1 MARTSGSETGGRRQ
15 GTLSRRE
22 FLKVAGAGAAAAGGA
37 VLSRYVPGVMAAPAS
52 RAISG
57 DIVFA
62 TFEWTLPHTGSV
74 LRGISQSFTQKY
86 PNARVREVPTP
97 STGYHDQMLTQLI
110 AGTPPDLLRI
120 DDPQLQLYI
129 DRGFLEPLDDYIKEA
144 NIDTSRFMAA
154 MKDAQRGGKTYAVV
168 YQTNARQL
176 IYNNQLLAD
185 AGLSGLPKNAAEFE
199 EYIRR
204 STRRDRGVFG
214 YTFASKAGDATGM
227 FLSLGPIIIGF
238 GSHFTT
244 PDGKP
249 NATDPRV
256 VEALKLIKR
265 MWDGDHVPR
274 GLDGPGANALIFRGS
289 VALSL
294 NGPFVF
300 GAAAPEVRPHLFAV
314 PSPLPSKTVMRATGW
329 YGVTTK
335 GRNKEAAAAWLMH
348 MLTPE
353 NQTRIVERERVCP
366 ALPHLVS
373 PDVWKDD
380 PWFKAF
386 VEGAQRGVTYL
397 PPGLGP
403 KAFDQIKVIGDE
415 IERIL
420 YRGKPVEQAVSD
432 LQKSMEASLK

>member
-1 MARTSGSETGGRRQ
+1 MSENTVSPTRRS
-15 GTLSRRE
+15 LKISRRE
-22 FLKVAGAGAAAAGGA
+22 FLRYAGASAAAAAGGA
-37 VLSRYVPGVMAAPAS
+37 ALARYVPAIAAPAVP
-52 RAISG
+52 RAVSG
-57 DIVFA
+57 EVAFA

-74 LRGISQSFTQKY
+74 LRAITQQFRQKY
-86 PNARVREVPTP
+86 PNATVREIPIP
-97 STGYHDQMLTQLI
+97 STGYHDQILTQLI
-110 AGTPPDLLRI
+110 AGTPPDIFRI
-120 DDPQLQLYI
+120 DDPQLPLYI
-129 DRGFLEPLDDYIKEA
+129 ERGFLEPLDEALKEA
-144 NIDTSRFMAA
+144 NVDTSRFMAA
-154 MKDAQRGGKTYAVV
+154 AKDAQRGGKTYAIV

-176 IYNNQLLAD
+176 IYNNQLLAE

-214 YTFASKAGDATGM
+214 FTFGSRSGDYTGM
-227 FLSLGPIIIGF
+227 FNSLGPVIIGF

-256 VEALKLIKR
+256 IEAMRFIKR
-265 MWDGDHVPR
+265 IWDGDYVPK

-289 VALSL
+289 VAMTL

-314 PSPLPSKTVMRATGW
+314 PSPLPSKTVMRASSW
-329 YGVTTK
+329 YGVAAR
-335 GRNKEAAAAWLMH
+335 GRNKDAAMAWLMQ

-353 NQTRIVERERVCP
+353 GQTRIIDRERVVP
-366 ALPHLVS
+366 ALPHLVA
-373 PDVWKDD
+373 PEVWKDD

-386 VEGAQRGVTYL
+386 VDGAQRGISYL

-403 KAFDQIKVIGDE
+403 KAFDQIKIIGEE

-420 YRGKPVEQAVSD
+420 YRNKPVEQAMGD
-432 LQKSMEASLK
+432 LQKALEASLK